1 VVTVRNN
8 VTSDFTLREN
18 VRAQLRLP
26 VTRILRKYGYPL
38 SKREKAARTVLE
50 QAEILSDGWEA

>member
-1 VVTVRNN
+1 MSRL
-8 VTSDFTLREN
+8 TLRCA
-18 VRAQLRLP
+18 RTCAHLRLP

-38 SKREKAARTVLE
+38 NKREKAARTVLE